1 MPACRG
7 GGSRSSEL
15 FVLAIASAFWPVLLV
30 VVLVSLRAHR
40 PVRLL
45 VSFLAGGL
53 LTTMVVGLVI
63 IYALEGSSLSGHSK
77 QTFEPWVKVTAGS
90 LALLAARRSVE
101 VAPATGGQ
109 ARPGERRRPAQQV
122 GAHARARRAARI
134 RGGDHLRPLSGVFP
148 LVALADIAARDIS
161 FLATVGLLLGFY
173 LIMFAFIEVPLVCYL
188 VAPERTGLATARF
201 NAWGRRQRPPGWP
214 SAARS
219 ACSAST

>member
-1 MPACRG
+1 M
-7 GGSRSSEL
+7 

-30 VVLVSLRAHR
+30 VVLVSLRARR

-90 LALLAARRSVE
+90 LALLAAAVLWRWLPP
-101 VAPATGGQ
+101 PAVKPDRESAD
-109 ARPGERRRPAQQV
+109 ARPSRLERMLEH
-122 GAHARARRAARI
+122 GAPLAFAAGI
-134 RGGDHLRPLSGVFP
+134 IFDLFPGVFP

-201 NAWGRRQRPPGWP
+201 NAWLNRNGRRLAIGALGVFGIYLIVKGIAEILG
-214 SAARS
+214 S
-219 ACSAST
+219 